1 MQALAHATPRGAL
14 KEKPKWLTIDWQLL
28 ITVAILI
35 PTGSFTYSIYPAP
48 VNFAALGIMIA
59 IYYRSLHLHDPVTFF
74 LQLFI
79 GNFFIFGNK
88 FGGNY
93 NIAAFAA
100 IVFYTAINGRIPFL
114 KKSILNNAIKAA
126 LLIWAFFEL
135 LSITG
140 GNHFP
145 LSSELQNFLAFC
157 MMLYLFYFVSRIP
170 FTSDDYYK
178 IVFSISVF
186 FIYLFLVA
194 FNQNYEF
201 INSPFW
207 FFPSTDKTIEYDQG
221 ITRCASTLGANFEA
235 FAEFCVSLICILL
248 PGILSGSSLKKNR
261 FFYYFSMTMML
272 LILMAMIYSGTRSS
286 ILLLPIGIV
295 GSFIFLGKRLN
306 TKLVVLMLVV
316 SAGLFVANL
325 GLKFIDFSVFE
336 ERSENMDNVSLQTM
350 LNGDAMNRGG
360 LFPYAFQQMQ
370 NTGII
375 GRGYFTSPYEYRY
388 VQFNKDDMIFDG
400 IADYHNL
407 YMSSYVLWGSV
418 GFAAMMFL
426 FFYPMY
432 EGWKTYW
439 AVRKQ
444 GGYMTDLLLG
454 FNLLFVIMM
463 INEFKIQ
470 FVRDVNYFTIVM
482 MLLVL
487 YISLAW
493 QLKQTVQP
501 KKRKHFRQIN
511 YEDSSTSHNV

>member
-1 MQALAHATPRGAL
+1 MV
-14 KEKPKWLTIDWQLL
+14 I
-28 ITVAILI
+28 
-35 PTGSFTYSIYPAP
+35 
-48 VNFAALGIMIA
+48 
-59 IYYRSLHLHDPVTFF
+59 
-74 LQLFI
+74 
-79 GNFFIFGNK
+79 FFIFGNK

-114 KKSILNNAIKAA
+114 KKSSFNNAIKAA
-126 LLIWAFFEL
+126 LIVWALFEL

-140 GNHFP
+140 GNFFP
-145 LSSELQNFLAFC
+145 LSAQIQNFLAFC

-178 IVFSISVF
+178 IIFAVSVF

-194 FNQNYEF
+194 FNQKHELF
-201 INSPFW
+201 NSPFW

-235 FAEFCVSLICILL
+235 FAEFCVSLICLVL

-261 FFYYFSMTMML
+261 FFYYFSMATI
-272 LILMAMIYSGTRSS
+272 LIALMSMIYSGTRSS
-286 ILLLPIGIV
+286 ILLLPIG
-295 GSFIFLGKRLN
+295 FIGTFILLGRRLN
-306 TKLVVLMLVV
+306 TKLVVLTFAVTAV
-316 SAGLFVANL
+316 LFVANL

-336 ERSENMDNVSLQTM
+336 ERSESMDNVTLETM

-375 GRGYFTSPYEYRY
+375 GRGYFPSPFEYRY
-388 VQFNKDDMIFDG
+388 VQFKQDMIFDG

-407 YMSSYVLWGSV
+407 YMSSYVLWGAV

-426 FFYPMY
+426 FFYPIY
-432 EGWKTYW
+432 DGWRTYW
-439 AVRKQ
+439 KVRKE
-444 GGYMTDLLLG
+444 GGYTADLLLG

-470 FVRDVNYFTIVM
+470 FIRDVNYFTVVM
-482 MLLVL
+482 LLLVL
-487 YISLAW
+487 YISLTS
-493 QLKQTVQP
+493 QLKQTIQP
-501 KKRKHFRQIN
+501 KKRKYFRQMN
-511 YEDSSTSHNV
+511 YEDSSASHNL